1 MRRRQF
7 ITPLGG
13 AAALCFILSPLGYP
27 PRAEGC
33 ASLPSPYA
41 GAIFD
46 ANVQA
51 WNPSIQGLI
60 SNAAKAGVE
69 RIALFANSRAGGSAT
84 VDAVLAAK
92 QTSPDLIVAG
102 APKIGF
108 IFGNDLPTR
117 YLSST
122 LADVKNGTYGLIGE
136 ILYTHGDKP
145 DHPPTPRGEVTVD
158 PLAPGTTLLLNG
170 LRGKTV
176 PLLTH
181 WEAWAWERDWPRFD
195 KLYANWPQQRF
206 VLPSLAYA
214 SPDQA
219 DTILSSHRN
228 VWGIIS
234 RLVDGRYRFVD
245 PAKQAML
252 GKPMFDKC
260 GFLLPEWRAVLL
272 KHSDRLMYGSDEY
285 SNAGR
290 AWDEYPRI
298 IARYRQIAGQLPTAV
313 AQTISW
319 DNAATLYGSK

>member
-1 MRRRQF
+1 MMHDR
-7 ITPLGG
+7 GKSD
-13 AAALCFILSPLGYP
+13 AAIVAVKPTNN
-27 PRAEGC
+27 
-33 ASLPSPYA
+33 A
-41 GAIFD
+41 G
-46 ANVQA
+46 Q
-51 WNPSIQGLI
+51 
-60 SNAAKAGVE
+60 

-108 IFGNDLPTR
+108 IFGNNLPIK
-117 YLSST
+117 YPSSI
-122 LADVKNGTYGLIGE
+122 LANIKNGTYSFLGE

-214 SPDQA
+214 
-219 DTILSSHRN
+219 T
-228 VWGIIS
+228 G
-234 RLVDGRYRFVD
+234 
-245 PAKQAML
+245 
-252 GKPMFDKC
+252 
-260 GFLLPEWRAVLL
+260 
-272 KHSDRLMYGSDEY
+272 
-285 SNAGR
+285 AGR
-290 AWDEYPRI
+290 HHPFVPSQCLGDHLAPCRWPLPICRFG
-298 IARYRQIAGQLPTAV
+298 QAGQAW
-313 AQTISW
+313 QT
-319 DNAATLYGSK
+319 NVR

>member
-1 MRRRQF
+1 MRRR
-7 ITPLGG
+7 ITVLGG
-13 AAALCFILSPLGYP
+13 GAALCFILNYLSNPL
-27 PRAEGC
+27 RAEEC

-46 ANVQA
+46 ANVQT

-60 SNAAKAGVE
+60 DNAAKADVE
-69 RIALFANSRAGGSAT
+69 RVALFANSRAGGSAT

-92 QTSPDLIVAG
+92 QTSPSLIVAG

-108 IFGNDLPTR
+108 IFGNDLPTK
-117 YLSST
+117 YPSST
-122 LADVKNGTYGLIGE
+122 LADIKNGTYSFIGE

-206 VLPSLAYA
+206 VLPSLAYG
-214 SPDQA
+214 SPEQA
-219 DTILSSHRN
+219 DTILSTHRN

-245 PAKQAML
+245 PAKQAKL

-260 GFLLPEWRAVLL
+260 GSLLPEWRAVLL
-272 KHSDRLMYGSDEY
+272 KHSDRLVYGSDEY

-298 IARYRQIAGQLPTAV
+298 IARYRQIAGQLPTDV
-313 AQTISW
+313 AQRISW
-319 DNAATLYGSK
+319 DNAAPLYGRK